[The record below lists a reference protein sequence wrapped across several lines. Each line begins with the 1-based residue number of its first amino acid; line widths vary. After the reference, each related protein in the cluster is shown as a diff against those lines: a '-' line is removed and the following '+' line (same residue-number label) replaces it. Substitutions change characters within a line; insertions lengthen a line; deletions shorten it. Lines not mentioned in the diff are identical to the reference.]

1 MGSAFLEVGLYTN
14 MFKSSSMLF
23 LVAVASCLVCVQ
35 SQKVFFGGCPSTTIM
50 PNFDPNQYFG
60 DWYENRKFFAIFEF
74 GQRCI
79 KANYAD
85 DGNGNIVVTN
95 SALGIITG
103 SPTSVTGIGGQVS
116 PPSGALGVT
125 FASTTTPPTTA
136 NYLVLGTDY
145 SSYSVVWSCN
155 DFGFFNTRE
164 LWLNNQTCCFST
176 SQIKLDCQY
185 LFLLQSSSGF

>member
-1 MGSAFLEVGLYTN
+1 
-14 MFKSSSMLF
+14 MLF

-155 DFGFFNTRE
+155 DFGFFNTQFLWILTRE
-164 LWLNNQTCCFST
+164 REASESVVNAAIAVIDSNNLNKN
-176 SQIKLDCQY
+176 KLRITD
-185 LFLLQSSSGF
+185 QSNCSN